1 MNYIIERFWWR
12 TKIKLPF
19 PADSLAFWRD
29 ILPCLKNNAGIYG
42 IDWVW
47 EFDKVKGKPCTK
59 IVIKFRPGLSKT
71 ATLFLLRYS

>member
-19 PADSLAFWRD
+19 SADD
-29 ILPCLKNNAGIYG
+29 TLPWLRKNAGIYG
-42 IDWVW
+42 IDWIW
-47 EFDKVKGKPCTK
+47 EFDKVIGEGKPCTK